1 MATVSIDTLI
11 LDAQNHVAGV
21 LNQLRAEI
29 NRLDAENKKL
39 RNDALPEQ
47 DDIK

>member
-1 MATVSIDTLI
+1 MAQVSIDTLI

-21 LNQLRAEI
+21 LNQLRAEL
-29 NRLDAENKKL
+29 NRLAVENEKL

-47 DDIK
+47 DDFK